1 VADAILV
8 AINRP
13 RENRLQNRL
22 ITLYR
27 AKTTNLDTFSN
38 YSWRHGVL
46 IAPDDRAG
54 NVDRAKGLV
63 PRILELIAIV
73 QIPNCLVQQLSA
85 AFVIVQCMQICDIFF
100 LGFCISSHYFG
111 CKTIAQR
118 DNRVKL
124 VR

>member
-1 VADAILV
+1 MADAILV

-13 RENRLQNRL
+13 RENRLQERIIINL
-22 ITLYR
+22 TLSR
-27 AKTTNLDTFSN
+27 ERTNLDTFSN

-73 QIPNCLVQQLSA
+73 QIPNCFMQKLSA
-85 AFVIVQCMQICDIFF
+85 AFVIVQSVQICNIFF
-100 LGFCISSHYFG
+100 GAFGLFHLIISV
-111 CKTIAQR
+111 AR
-118 DNRVKL
+118 
-124 VR
+124 

>member
-1 VADAILV
+1 MADAILV

-38 YSWRHGVL
+38 YSWRDGVL

-73 QIPNCLVQQLSA
+73 QIPNCFVQQLSA
-85 AFVIVQCMQICDIFF
+85 AFVIVQSVQVCDIFF
-100 LGFCISSHYFG
+100 LGF
-111 CKTIAQR
+111 
-118 DNRVKL
+118 
-124 VR
+124 